1 LWGCQTNDNAKK
13 PLKKR
18 WNHQPQYVVQ
28 SSFPPNFS
36 EIDAVKRKVRRK
48 RIKPEDTETNVPEQL
63 SLICEGGVK
72 VLISI

>member
-1 LWGCQTNDNAKK
+1 MWGCQTNDNAKK

-28 SSFPPNFS
+28 PSFTPNFS
-36 EIDAVKRKVRRK
+36 AIDAVKREVRRK
-48 RIKPEDTETNVPEQL
+48 RIKSEDTETNVSEQL